1 MLRRLLLMSGGC
13 FAIAFVGNS
22 ALAQI
27 TPDNTLGVQR
37 SNVTPNVNIKGSLAD
52 QIDGGASRGVNLFH
66 SFSQFNI
73 NNGQQVYFS
82 NPAGIENILT
92 RVTGGN
98 PSNIQGLLGV
108 NGNAN
113 LFLINPNGIIFG
125 RTAQLDIG
133 GSFVASTAN
142 SIVFPNGYQFS
153 ATNPQASQL
162 LTINVPIGL
171 QYGSQPGAIR
181 VQQSS
186 LKVPTGKTLMLVG
199 GEVNL
204 EGANLIAP
212 GGRVELTGV
221 GGAGN
226 IGLNVDE
233 NNLRL
238 SPSGVARADVSLT
251 NGAVVNVRSFG
262 GGSIAINA
270 QNLTLAGNSKLQA
283 GIDQEL
289 GSVNSKA
296 GDIDINVTGAITL
309 KDNSFIS
316 NALRPGAIGKG
327 GNINITTGSLF
338 ATDGAEIYASTR
350 GTGDAGNITIQ
361 ASKFVSFDG
370 QMGAGRSSGAI
381 SEVEST
387 GVGKGGSITITTP
400 SLSLSNGGVITTGT
414 LGKGDAGSVFIKAD
428 TISIDGQGSDPDPN
442 RNFKFFSSG
451 VYNRV
456 QPGGEGNP
464 GSIEIVTG
472 LLSATNGGVITTSTE
487 GKGDGGRVTIN
498 ADYVTLSGVGADG
511 TSSGILTST
520 EPGAVGKGG
529 EITVNTPVLRVKN
542 GAVVNAR
549 TANASDG
556 GSVTIDASS
565 ISVIGTSA
573 DGQTPSS
580 LFLNSSDAGNAGKLK
595 IRTGRLLIWNGGNV
609 SAITSGTGRAGTL
622 HVKASDS
629 VSVIGTSTD
638 GKNVSGLFFDSSG
651 SGNAGYLRISTGK
664 LIVRD
669 GGNVSAST
677 SEQGQAGTLAV
688 KADTVEVTGV
698 SADGKNPSQ
707 LFFDSSGA
715 GNAGKLSVN
724 TRILTVLDG
733 GQVSAATSS
742 SGKGG
747 ILAVDASESV
757 VVSGK
762 NGDFVSRLYFDS
774 KGTGDARGIS
784 IKTGNFIAENGGEVT
799 VSGTASGIAGD
810 LELIANSVVLKNQAK
825 LTASTNN
832 SQGGSVKVTASDTIN
847 ISGESSVLAKATGNG
862 TAGSVKIDTNQLSV
876 SDRSTVAVSSDGEGN
891 AGDLNITAQGVFLN
905 NQAKLSAETISAVG
919 GNINLQGLSLL
930 SLSDNSAISASTKD
944 GQGGTVEIN
953 TKDSI
958 NLTGNSGVF
967 ASATGSGSAGNLR
980 LNTNQL
986 TLQDGSQ
993 ATVSNTGSGGTG
1005 NLEVTANSI
1014 FLTNQANLLAKTT
1027 SGEGGNIRLQVAD
1040 TVLLRNN
1047 SNILTEALGTGNGG
1061 NITIN
1066 AGNFVLAIL
1075 PENSDIAATA
1085 IQGRGGNIFV
1095 TAQGVFGFSL
1105 PERLVRTPESDI
1117 SAASQLG
1124 INGTR
1129 EVNTRDVQP
1138 VPLPANPDLPEIAQD
1153 CDVNRNSATGQPAKS
1168 QFYNTGRG
1176 GLPPNPSEALNSN
1189 TAVVPWVTEQENPSV
1204 ADSSTTPNKI
1214 VEAQGWVR
1222 LPDGKVLLSAPTPPV
1237 IPLAGCKIRISQP

>member
-1 MLRRLLLMSGGC
+1 MPRRLLLMSGGC

-27 TPDNTLGVQR
+27 TPDNTLGVDI
-37 SNVTPNVNIKGSLAD
+37 SKVTPNINIKGSPAV
-52 QIDGGASRGVNLFH
+52 QIDGGVSRGVNLFH

-73 NNGQQVYFS
+73 NNGQQVYFA
-82 NPAGIENILT
+82 NPAGIDNILT

-125 RTAQLDIG
+125 RNAQLAIG

-142 SIVFPNGYQFS
+142 SIVFPNGHQFS
-153 ATNPQASQL
+153 ATNPQAPPL
-162 LTINVPIGL
+162 LAINVPIGL
-171 QYGSQPGAIR
+171 QYGAQPRAIQ
-181 VQQSS
+181 VQQST
-186 LKVPTGKTLMLVG
+186 LEVPTGKTLMLVG

-204 EGANLIAP
+204 EGAVLRAP
-212 GGRVELTGV
+212 GGRVELSGV

-226 IGLNVDE
+226 IGLNIDG

-238 SPSGVARADVSLT
+238 SPSGIARADVSLT
-251 NGAVVNVRSFG
+251 NGALVNVRSFD

-270 QNLTLAGNSKLQA
+270 QNLNLAGNSKLQA

-296 GDIDINVTGAITL
+296 GDIDINATGAITL

-387 GVGKGGSITITTP
+387 GVGNGGSITITTP

-428 TISIDGQGSDPDPN
+428 IISIDGQGSDPDPN

-456 QPGGEGNP
+456 QEGSEGNP
-464 GSIEIVTG
+464 GTINIVTE

-498 ADYVTLSGVGADG
+498 ADSVTLSGVGADG

-529 EITVNTPVLRVKN
+529 EITVNTPVLRVQN

-556 GSVTIDASS
+556 GNVTINANT

-580 LFLNSSDAGNAGKLK
+580 LFLNSSAAGNAGELK
-595 IRTGRLLIWNGGNV
+595 ISTVRLLIWNGGNV
-609 SAITSGTGRAGTL
+609 SAKTSGTGRAGTL
-622 HVKASDS
+622 DVKASDS
-629 VSVIGTSTD
+629 VSVIGTSSN

-651 SGNAGYLRISTGK
+651 SGNAGDLRIFTGK

-669 GGNVSAST
+669 GGKVSAST

-688 KADTVEVTGV
+688 NADTVKVSGV
-698 SADGKNPSQ
+698 SADGKNRSQ
-707 LFFDSSGA
+707 LFFDSSGS
-715 GNAGKLSVN
+715 GNAGDLSVN

-733 GQVSAATSS
+733 GKVSAATSS
-742 SGKGG
+742 TGKGG
-747 ILAVDASESV
+747 TLTVKASESV
-757 VVSGK
+757 IVSGK
-762 NGDFVSRLYFDS
+762 NSQFVSGLYFDS
-774 KGTGDARGIS
+774 SGTGDARGIS
-784 IKTGNFIAENGGEVT
+784 INTGKLEVQNGGQVTVSGSGSGTAGDLQITANSIFLNNQGTLQATNISGAGSIKINTGELTVQNESQVT
-799 VSGTASGIAGD
+799 VSGTESGTSGD
-810 LELIANSVVLKNQAK
+810 LQVI
-825 LTASTNN
+825 
-832 SQGGSVKVTASDTIN
+832 
-847 ISGESSVLAKATGNG
+847 
-862 TAGSVKIDTNQLSV
+862 
-876 SDRSTVAVSSDGEGN
+876 
-891 AGDLNITAQGVFLN
+891 
-905 NQAKLSAETISAVG
+905 
-919 GNINLQGLSLL
+919 
-930 SLSDNSAISASTKD
+930 
-944 GQGGTVEIN
+944 
-953 TKDSI
+953 
-958 NLTGNSGVF
+958 
-967 ASATGSGSAGNLR
+967 
-980 LNTNQL
+980 
-986 TLQDGSQ
+986 
-993 ATVSNTGSGGTG
+993 
-1005 NLEVTANSI
+1005 ANSI
-1014 FLTNQANLLAKTT
+1014 FLTNQANLSAKTT

-1040 TVLLRNN
+1040 TVLLRKK
-1047 SNILTEALGTGNGG
+1047 SNIETSAAGTGNGG

-1129 EVNTRDVQP
+1129 EIKTRDVQP
-1138 VPLPANPDLPEIAQD
+1138 VPPLPKFAPPPLQQGCQVIGEEQ
-1153 CDVNRNSATGQPAKS
+1153 TGNT
-1168 QFYNTGRG
+1168 FVITGRG
-1176 GLPPNPSEALNSN
+1176 GLPPNPSEPLRNQAIADN
-1189 TAVVPWVTEQENPSV
+1189 WVTNPSEV
-1204 ADSSTTPNKI
+1204 EKRSPQGQL
-1214 VEAQGWVR
+1214 VEAQGWVYNSQ
-1222 LPDGKVLLSAPTPPV
+1222 GQVVLTAQASTVTPYSPPQFIPKKCNAP
-1237 IPLAGCKIRISQP
+1237 